1 MKIEKYDPQKFPEIR
16 GCKWFMVRCAVE
28 PDAKACELR
37 FVVCDHG
44 KQDGFCKRHFAM
56 EMEENVRLRAALLS
70 QLADSVLR

>member
-1 MKIEKYDPQKFPEIR
+1 MKIEKYDAQKFPEIR
-16 GCKWFMVRCAVE
+16 GCKWHMVRCAVE
-28 PDAKACELR
+28 PDAKPCELR

-56 EMEENVRLRAALLS
+56 EIEENVLLRAALLS